1 MACTYGGHLCKMV
14 EIVTKKDETD
24 FKQQESSLEKIWT
37 KAVQLDFCNQK
48 SWQEVIFLLKCYL
61 L

>member
-14 EIVTKKDETD
+14 EIVTEKDETD

-48 SWQEVIFLLKCYL
+48 SWQEVI
-61 L
+61 